1 MEVQV
6 FSFMTSH
13 GKYLTYRNTSS
24 MYSLCIFCLL
34 FILLITLKVGYSFQT
49 SNLVKWPATSTYY
62 YANHILYI
70 QIVIDTACLSISR
83 YYLCMELL
91 HSHISFSVLTCYF
104 FSPTVVHILNL
115 TIQVLYV
122 LHIHPDKSIIQAE
135 HLLDG
140 FHTKHRSRSV
150 KFAGI

>member
-104 FSPTVVHILNL
+104 FPQQSYIFWTWQCKYYTFYTFILINPL
-115 TIQVLYV
+115 SKQNTY
-122 LHIHPDKSIIQAE
+122 
-135 HLLDG
+135 
-140 FHTKHRSRSV
+140 
-150 KFAGI
+150 